1 MNFDKTDYNNSFTN
15 FHKLNIFKRKTQVDN
30 PFQKLVPTFQL
41 SNYTTKSQKNPL
53 FLRTSNLYFS
63 NTSLI
68 NHKTTKNTNYTQIK
82 YLKRFIPKRKIQIR
96 KIKIKKSLSEIF
108 QNNDID
114 LVRNLN
120 IDSLAQF
127 NNNLKLKENLINLSQ
142 DYFEQPKEKKMNK
155 IFFND
160 NNENDEEVNDDSE
173 EQKNRREKLP
183 MLNRNSINK
192 SYELLQARNRELKLE
207 MSENAEKEVIN
218 KIKML
223 RKEMNIKISKKN
235 EFFDK
240 IKELDEEL
248 QEIDEENQFV
258 KDIYL
263 KEINDISKDK
273 NKGVDILDEIIKYKI
288 KSRFYTKNKNIKGRK
303 SFLQVLS
310 LKQNKSK
317 GINDDIEESS
327 VENENVQE
335 GVKQQGSKR
344 LENFEKNMKKSN
356 KKKKY
361 DNFMKEQEERINELK
376 NEKKKLE
383 EKIKELEI
391 EIDKY
396 KKDEKIIVNKLMMS
410 YKESLFKG
418 KNVKSEGLVWI
429 IRAIWNLGENVPMSF
444 MPNFLDCESID
455 YLFKLARKQNSMDS
469 LNKKI
474 LEIKMKLKKKVSN
487 KTHLLKSPNNGNK
500 SNETISNN
508 KLLSVKAKLLLRSE
522 KENKNLENE
531 KKKDIYRDL
540 VSQFKGNGIKFEI
553 INMPEINMIKK
564 LEKEIEKTKKEISEL
579 KTNEVNR
586 IIKCFIEKNYENIF
600 HTKIDT
606 VLAALIGL
614 DEKDAEVNRF
624 NIVRKNYFA
633 SIKQIRFYDHK
644 YVTKKLSV

>member
-1 MNFDKTDYNNSFTN
+1 MNLDKTEYNNSFTKS
-15 FHKLNIFKRKTQVDN
+15 HKLNIFKRKTEVDN

-68 NHKTTKNTNYTQIK
+68 NNKTTKSSHTQIK

-120 IDSLAQF
+120 IDSMAQF
-127 NNNLKLKENLINLSQ
+127 NDNMKLKENLINLSQ

-155 IFFND
+155 FFFNY
-160 NNENDEEVNDDSE
+160 NNENDEEVNDDLE

-183 MLNRNSINK
+183 ILNRSSINK

-207 MSENAEKEVIN
+207 MSENAEKDVIN
-218 KIKML
+218 KIKII
-223 RKEMNIKISKKN
+223 RKEMNIKISKKK
-235 EFFDK
+235 EYFDK

-273 NKGVDILDEIIKYKI
+273 KKGIDILDEIIKYKI
-288 KSRFYTKNKNIKGRK
+288 KSKFYTKNKNIKSRQ

-310 LKQNKSK
+310 LKKNKSK
-317 GINDDIEESS
+317 AINDDIEDSS
-327 VENENVQE
+327 IENDNTQD
-335 GVKQQGSKR
+335 GMKQQGSKR

-361 DNFMKEQEERINELK
+361 DNFMKEQEEKINELK
-376 NEKKKLE
+376 KEKKIYEDKVNE
-383 EKIKELEI
+383 IEI
-391 EIDKY
+391 EIDKD
-396 KKDEKIIVNKLMMS
+396 KKNEKIIVDKLMMS

-418 KNVKSEGLVWI
+418 KHVKSEGLVWI
-429 IRAIWNLGENVPMSF
+429 IKAIWNLGENVPMSF

-455 YLFKLARKQNSMDS
+455 YLFKLARKQNSMDA

-474 LEIKMKLKKKVSN
+474 LELKMKLKKKVAN
-487 KTHLLKSPNNGNK
+487 KTHLIKSPNKEDK
-500 SNETISNN
+500 SNEAISNN
-508 KLLSVKAKLLLRSE
+508 KSLSVKAKLILRME
-522 KENKNLENE
+522 KENKISENE

-540 VSQFKGNGIKFEI
+540 VNQFKGTAIKFEI

-564 LEKEIEKTKKEISEL
+564 LEKEIKKTKEEISEL

-586 IIKCFIEKNYENIF
+586 IIKCFIEKNYENIY

-624 NIVRKNYFA
+624 NIVRKNHYA

-644 YVTKKLSV
+644 YVSKKISA

>member
-1 MNFDKTDYNNSFTN
+1 MSLDKTEYNNSFTKS
-15 FHKLNIFKRKTQVDN
+15 HKLNIFKRKTEVDN

-68 NHKTTKNTNYTQIK
+68 NNKTTKSSHTQIK

-120 IDSLAQF
+120 IDSMAQF
-127 NNNLKLKENLINLSQ
+127 NDNLKLKENLINLSQ

-155 IFFND
+155 FFFNY
-160 NNENDEEVNDDSE
+160 NNDNDEEVNDDLE

-183 MLNRNSINK
+183 ILNRSSINK

-207 MSENAEKEVIN
+207 MSENAEKDVIN
-218 KIKML
+218 KIKII
-223 RKEMNIKISKKN
+223 RKEMNIKISKKK
-235 EFFDK
+235 EYFDK

-273 NKGVDILDEIIKYKI
+273 KKGIDILDEIIKYKI
-288 KSRFYTKNKNIKGRK
+288 KSKFYTKNKNIKNRQ
-303 SFLQVLS
+303 SFLQVLN
-310 LKQNKSK
+310 LKKNKSNA
-317 GINDDIEESS
+317 INDDIENSS
-327 VENENVQE
+327 VENDNTQE
-335 GVKQQGSKR
+335 GMKQQGSKR

-361 DNFMKEQEERINELK
+361 DNFMKEQEEKINELK

-396 KKDEKIIVNKLMMS
+396 K
-410 YKESLFKG
+410 
-418 KNVKSEGLVWI
+418 
-429 IRAIWNLGENVPMSF
+429 
-444 MPNFLDCESID
+444 
-455 YLFKLARKQNSMDS
+455 
-469 LNKKI
+469 
-474 LEIKMKLKKKVSN
+474 
-487 KTHLLKSPNNGNK
+487 
-500 SNETISNN
+500 
-508 KLLSVKAKLLLRSE
+508 
-522 KENKNLENE
+522 
-531 KKKDIYRDL
+531 
-540 VSQFKGNGIKFEI
+540 
-553 INMPEINMIKK
+553 
-564 LEKEIEKTKKEISEL
+564 
-579 KTNEVNR
+579 
-586 IIKCFIEKNYENIF
+586 
-600 HTKIDT
+600 
-606 VLAALIGL
+606 
-614 DEKDAEVNRF
+614 
-624 NIVRKNYFA
+624 
-633 SIKQIRFYDHK
+633 
-644 YVTKKLSV
+644 